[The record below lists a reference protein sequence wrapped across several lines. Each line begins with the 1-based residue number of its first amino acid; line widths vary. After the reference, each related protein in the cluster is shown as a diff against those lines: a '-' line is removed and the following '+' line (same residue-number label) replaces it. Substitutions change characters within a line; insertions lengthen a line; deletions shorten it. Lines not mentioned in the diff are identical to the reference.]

1 MRESEAPD
9 SAALAAARLPRPVRE
24 LTRLGVDEWTVR
36 RMWEDIQRRSAA
48 RGAPVPARPRRRGAM
63 ALALGL
69 GLALV
74 LTLAVSASWL
84 LLRSSAEQAANAVV
98 PLLTEDGHR
107 FEALEATPGT
117 PPAQVAFADGS
128 SIEALPGAR
137 IEGLAA
143 TGNQFVVLV
152 RRGRARFSVTPGG
165 PRHWLIET
173 KSARVEVVG
182 TVLSV
187 ENGDDFVE
195 VRVDEGV
202 VLVRSPLLSDG
213 VQRIQA
219 GQSLRLQTSAVPP
232 REAAQRP
239 EQAPRAP
246 ASSATA
252 AASSAAAPA
261 KAAEPRERRRRRP
274 GTSAAELWS
283 GADQARQSGEAA
295 RAAVLL
301 ERLLY
306 EHPGDSQAALGAYTL
321 GVLQLEQLARP
332 RAAARSFAQ
341 ALDLGLATALQE
353 SCYVR
358 RAEALRQA
366 DDVSE
371 LRRVASEYL
380 RRFPAGAHRDAMQ
393 RLVETNAR
401 PSRAARTPGSP

>member
-1 MRESEAPD
+1 MREGEAPD

-36 RMWEDIQRRSAA
+36 RMWEDIQRRSTA
-48 RGAPVPARPRRRGAM
+48 RGAPVPRRARRRGAM

-69 GLALV
+69 GVALV
-74 LTLAVSASWL
+74 LSLAVSASWL
-84 LLRSSAEQAANAVV
+84 LLRSSAEQSQAANAVV

-107 FEALEATPGT
+107 FEALEATQGT

-137 IEGLAA
+137 VEGLAA

-195 VRVDEGV
+195 VGVDEGV
-202 VLVRSPLLSDG
+202 VLVRSQLLSDG
-213 VQRIQA
+213 VQRVQA
-219 GQSLRLQTSAVPP
+219 GQSLRLQTSPVPP
-232 REAAQRP
+232 REAPRP
-239 EQAPRAP
+239 DEAPRVP

-252 AASSAAAPA
+252 PASSAAAPA
-261 KAAEPRERRRRRP
+261 KSAEPRDRLRRRP

-283 GADQARQSGEAA
+283 GADRARQSGDAA
-295 RAAVLL
+295 RAAV
-301 ERLLY
+301 
-306 EHPGDSQAALGAYTL
+306 
-321 GVLQLEQLARP
+321 
-332 RAAARSFAQ
+332 
-341 ALDLGLATALQE
+341 
-353 SCYVR
+353 
-358 RAEALRQA
+358 
-366 DDVSE
+366 
-371 LRRVASEYL
+371 
-380 RRFPAGAHRDAMQ
+380 
-393 RLVETNAR
+393 
-401 PSRAARTPGSP
+401 